1 MIAMIKQARSNAHGR
16 LPDRG
21 AALEC
26 YSMRAPVYDGELA
39 LFEPLRE
46 EAIARLQLQGGET
59 VLDVGC
65 GTGLSFEPLKARV
78 GEQGTIVGI
87 EQCPQMLSKARERVD
102 AHGWK
107 KIRLLSEAV
116 DEAPLRGQADAA
128 IFHFTHD
135 ILRQPEAIANVMRHL
150 KPGAR
155 VVATGLQW
163 AAPWVWPVNMFVWSA
178 AMYSVSTMDGLD
190 KPWSILAT
198 FLEEMEVSATW
209 LGSIFMATGTW
220 SGHVPDA

>member
-1 MIAMIKQARSNAHGR
+1 MIRQTRSAAHSR
-16 LPDRG
+16 LPDRE
-21 AALEC
+21 AALER
-26 YSMRAPVYDGELA
+26 YSMRAQVYDGELA

-46 EAIARLQLQGGET
+46 EAIARLRLQGGET

-78 GEQGTIVGI
+78 GEQGAIIGI
-87 EQCPQMLSKARERVD
+87 EQCPQMLHKARERVE
-102 AHGWK
+102 AHGWQG
-107 KIRLLSEAV
+107 IRLLSEPA
-116 DEAPLRGQADAA
+116 DEAPLHGQADAA

-135 ILRQPEAIANVMRHL
+135 ILRQPEAIANVMHHL

-163 AAPWVWPVNMFVWSA
+163 AAPWVWPVNLFVWSA

-190 KPWSILAT
+190 RPWSILAT
-198 FLEEMEVSATW
+198 FLRDVEVSATW
-209 LGSIFMATGTW
+209 MGSIYMATGTW
-220 SGHVPDA
+220 AGHVPGA

>member
-1 MIAMIKQARSNAHGR
+1 MIRKTSSAAQSR
-16 LPDRG
+16 LPDRE

-26 YSMRAPVYDGELA
+26 YSMRAQVYDGELA
-39 LFEPLRE
+39 MFEPLRE
-46 EAIARLQLQGGET
+46 EAIAKLRLRGGET

-65 GTGLSFEPLKARV
+65 GTGLSFEPLKALV
-78 GEQGTIVGI
+78 GEQGIIIGI
-87 EQCPQMLSKARERVD
+87 EQCPQMLRKARERVE
-102 AHGWK
+102 AHGWQG
-107 KIRLLSEAV
+107 IRLLSEPA

-163 AAPWVWPVNMFVWSA
+163 AAPWVWPVNLFVWSA
-178 AMYSVSTMDGLD
+178 AMYSVTTLDGLD
-190 KPWSILAT
+190 KPWSILAR
-198 FLEEMEVSATW
+198 FLRDMEVSATW
-209 LGSIFMATGTW
+209 MGSIYMATGTW
-220 SGHVPDA
+220 SGRVPDG